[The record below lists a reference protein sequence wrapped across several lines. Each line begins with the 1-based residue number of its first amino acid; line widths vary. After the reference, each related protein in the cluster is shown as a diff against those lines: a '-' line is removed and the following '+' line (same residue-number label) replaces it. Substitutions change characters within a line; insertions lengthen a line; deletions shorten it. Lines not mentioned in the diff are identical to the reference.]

1 MSEQIIVNKN
11 ANAEE
16 IYSALIPQIN
26 ALINSDEPVISNLAN
41 LTAVL
46 KDAFDKISWV
56 GFYLLKDDKLF
67 LGPFQGKV
75 ACTIIEIGKGVC
87 GTSAQNRETIIV
99 DDVDSFPG
107 HIACDEGSKSEIVIP
122 LIQNEKLIGVL
133 DLDSYE
139 YSSFNEIDQAYLVR
153 ICRTLVDK
161 LNFTNFTHLNQ
172 FNSEQ
177 YLQVNLKD
185 FIIIIEISLEY
196 SG

>member
-11 ANAEE
+11 ADAGE

-26 ALINSDEPVISNLAN
+26 ALISSDEPVISNLSN

-56 GFYLLKDDKLF
+56 GFYLFKDDKLF

-75 ACTIIEIGKGVC
+75 ACTIIEMGKGVC
-87 GTSAQNRETIIV
+87 GTSAQKREIIIV

-122 LIQNEKLIGVL
+122 LIKNNKLIGVL
-133 DLDSYE
+133 DLDSYN
-139 YSSFNEIDQAYLVR
+139 YSSFDAIDKKYLKI
-153 ICRTLVDK
+153 ICDTFLDK
-161 LNFTNFTHLNQ
+161 LDFTNFTIN
-172 FNSEQ
+172 
-177 YLQVNLKD
+177 
-185 FIIIIEISLEY
+185 
-196 SG
+196 